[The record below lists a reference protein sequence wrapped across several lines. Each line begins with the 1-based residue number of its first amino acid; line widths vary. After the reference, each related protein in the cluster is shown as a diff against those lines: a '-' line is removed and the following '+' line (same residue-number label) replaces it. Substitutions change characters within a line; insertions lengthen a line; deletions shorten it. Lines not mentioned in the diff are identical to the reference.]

1 MSQLISIILLIF
13 FMRRPTEAFSL
24 LMLMYILFFQ
34 GTLLHTKWNPCQNNS
49 RHIQTVHIYQN
60 SLSERPRRARAYCC
74 QPHNWVCQSLV
85 VLCPVSCC
93 PVWASARQCLPV
105 VGIALASIQALAAD
119 TEHFYSINL
128 SWCLG
133 SAGIGAS
140 DQVIWQQ
147 CSDHGRVLLKQCQPQ
162 EGIAL
167 SVLAPMPIPMGLCL
181 HCSSGRMLYHNAD

>member
-49 RHIQTVHIYQN
+49 SHIQTVHIYQN

-85 VLCPVSCC
+85 VLCPVSCVLLSC
-93 PVWASARQCLPV
+93 
-105 VGIALASIQALAAD
+105 VGINRA
-119 TEHFYSINL
+119 
-128 SWCLG
+128 
-133 SAGIGAS
+133 
-140 DQVIWQQ
+140 
-147 CSDHGRVLLKQCQPQ
+147 
-162 EGIAL
+162 
-167 SVLAPMPIPMGLCL
+167 MPSCGG
-181 HCSSGRMLYHNAD
+181 HCSSKYTGISSRHRALLQHQPLMVYGQCGHRG